1 MQLNEGVVVMEK
13 KYLLFDFGAS
23 HGRCIVAKYGGETFV
38 MEEIH
43 EFENRPVRFASTLYW
58 DILRLVSEIKI
69 GMQKAFAKYPDIV
82 SVGIDTWGCDFGFID
97 KDGRLLSSPTNY
109 RDELRYKYKPILDES
124 FGEYNI
130 FRLSGANTVDIMGL
144 YHLYALHREASIELE
159 YAEKFLMIPD
169 LMNYYLTGVAANE
182 YTDATMSLM
191 VDQDGKTWQ
200 KGILNPLGIRQD
212 LFCPMV
218 MPGNVLGNLS
228 QSICDEF
235 EVPSIPV
242 INVASHDTASA
253 IAGVPLTQTEKDWAF
268 ISLGTWAIYG
278 VETDQQYLSRDVFEA
293 GFANQ
298 GGCEGKTNFV
308 NLFTGLW
315 VIQQCYERWCKD
327 TGKKIG
333 WDAVVSAAEAADGGK
348 AFINLDAPE
357 FAQPN
362 TNMPLEIQKYCGRNN
377 QTTPEGMGEVARCV
391 FESLVLK
398 FKNCHEDVERFTGK
412 KIQLLHVFGGGSK
425 NRLLCQWAADALGV
439 PVMAGP
445 AETTSVGNLLIQ
457 MKAMGEID
465 SLSDGRR
472 ISGLS
477 ATPEE
482 YTPNSRAKWD
492 EYYGRYLSAVK

>member
-1 MQLNEGVVVMEK
+1 MEK
-13 KYLLFDFGAS
+13 KYLIFDFGAS
-23 HGRCIVAKYGGETFV
+23 HGRCIIAKFGGDKFS

-43 EFENRPVRFASTLYW
+43 EFENRPVQFAGSLYW

-69 GMQKAFAKYPDIV
+69 GMQMAFARYPDIV

-109 RDELRYKYKPILDES
+109 RDELRYRYKPILDER

-130 FRLSGANTVDIMGL
+130 FKLSGANTVDIMGL
-144 YHLYALHREASIELE
+144 YHLYALQQESAVELE
-159 YAEKFLMIPD
+159 YADKFLMIPD
-169 LMNYYLTGVAANE
+169 LMNYYLTGIAANE

-191 VDQDGKTWQ
+191 VDQKNKVWQ
-200 KGILNPLGIRQD
+200 KNMLDQLGIRQGI
-212 LFCPMV
+212 FCPMV

-253 IAGVPLTQTEKDWAF
+253 IAGIPLTKEGDDWAF
-268 ISLGTWAIYG
+268 ISLGSWAIYG
-278 VETDQQYLSRDVFEA
+278 VETDGQYISREVFES

-327 TGKKIG
+327 ADKKIG
-333 WDAVVSAAEAADGGK
+333 WDIVVNEAEAATGGK

-362 TNMPLEIQKYCGRNN
+362 PNMPLEIQKYCRKNG
-377 QTTPEGMGEVARCV
+377 QTVPEGMGEISRCI

-398 FKNCHEDVERFTGK
+398 FRQCFYDVQRFIGK
-412 KIQLLHVFGGGSK
+412 QTRLLYLVGGGSK
-425 NRLLCQWAADALGV
+425 NKLLCQWTADALGV

-457 MKAMGEID
+457 LKATKEIV
-465 SLSDGRR
+465 SLNDGRR
-472 ISGLS
+472 IAGAS
-477 ATPEE
+477 ATRKE
-482 YTPNSRAKWD
+482 YLPSNQEKWN
-492 EYYGRYLSAVK
+492 EYYNRYYTAGK

>member
-1 MQLNEGVVVMEK
+1 MEK

-23 HGRCIVAKYGGETFV
+23 HGRCIVAKYSGETFS

-43 EFENRPVRFASTLYW
+43 EFENRPVRFAGTLYW
-58 DILRLVSEIKI
+58 DILRLASEVKI
-69 GMQKAFAKYPDIV
+69 GMQKAFAKYTDII

-109 RDELRYKYKPILDES
+109 RDELRYKYKPILDKE

-130 FRLSGANTVDIMGL
+130 FKLSGANTIDIMGL
-144 YHLYALHREASIELE
+144 YHLYALHQEASIELE
-159 YAEKFLMIPD
+159 YADKFLMIPD
-169 LMNYYLTGVAANE
+169 LLNYYLTGIAANE

-191 VDQDGKTWQ
+191 ADQESKTWQ
-200 KGILNPLGIRQD
+200 KEILDPLGIRRE

-228 QSICDEF
+228 KSICDEF

-253 IAGVPLTQTEKDWAF
+253 IAGIPLVKAQNEWAF
-268 ISLGTWAIYG
+268 ISLGTWAIFG
-278 VETDQQYLSRDVFEA
+278 VETDHQYLSKEVFES

-327 TGKKIG
+327 AGEKIG
-333 WDAVVSAAEAADGGK
+333 WDAVVSAAEAAEGGK

-362 TNMPLEIQKYCGRNN
+362 TNMPNEIQKYCADSG
-377 QTTPEGMGEVARCV
+377 QTVPEGMGEIARCV

-398 FKNCHEDVERFTGK
+398 FKKCSENVQRFTGK
-412 KIQLLHVFGGGSK
+412 QIELLHVVGGGSK
-425 NRLLCQWAADALGV
+425 NKLLCQWTADALDV
-439 PVMAGP
+439 SVVAGP

-457 MKAMGEID
+457 LKANGEID
-465 SLSDGRR
+465 SLSEGRR

-477 ATPEE
+477 AVPKE
-482 YTPNSRAKWD
+482 YTPSCDAKWD
-492 EYYGRYLSAVK
+492 KYYGRYLTAIK

>member
-1 MQLNEGVVVMEK
+1 MEK

-23 HGRCIVAKYGGETFV
+23 HGRCIVAKYNGSTLG
-38 MEEIH
+38 MEDVH
-43 EFENRPVRFASTLYW
+43 EYENRPVQFANTLYW
-58 DILRLVSEIKI
+58 DILRLASEIKI
-69 GMQKAFAKYPDIV
+69 GIQKAFAQYPDIV
-82 SVGIDTWGCDFGFID
+82 SIGIDTWGCDFGFID
-97 KDGRLLSSPTNY
+97 RDGKLLGNPVNY
-109 RDELRYKYKPILDES
+109 RDELRYEYKKILDKD

-130 FRLSGANTVDIMGL
+130 FRLSGANTIDIMGL
-144 YHLYALHREASIELE
+144 YHLYALHEEKAAQLE
-159 YAEKFLMIPD
+159 CADKFLMIPD

-191 VDQDGKTWQ
+191 VDQKNKTWQ
-200 KGILNPLGIRQD
+200 QDILKPLGIRQD

-218 MPGNVLGNLS
+218 MPGNVLGNVS
-228 QSICDEF
+228 KSICDEF
-235 EVPSIPV
+235 EVPSVPL

-253 IAGVPLTQTEKDWAF
+253 IAGVPLAQVDKEWAF

-278 VETDQQYLSRDVFEA
+278 IETDEQYISEDVFKS

-327 TGKKIG
+327 AGSKVG
-333 WDAVVSAAEAADGGK
+333 WDTVVSVAETADGGK
-348 AFINLDAPE
+348 AFIDLDAPE

-362 TNMPLEIQKYCGRNN
+362 PNMPRRIQKYCADSGQNV
-377 QTTPEGMGEVARCV
+377 PDSIGEIARCV

-398 FKNCHEDVERFTGK
+398 FKQCHIDIEKFTGLG
-412 KIQLLHVFGGGSK
+412 IELLHVVGGGSK
-425 NRLLCQWAADALGV
+425 NRLLCQWTADALGV

-457 MKAMGEID
+457 MKATGAID
-465 SLSDGRR
+465 SLVQGRQ
-472 ISGLS
+472 ISGRS
-477 ATPEE
+477 ASPIE
-482 YTPNSRAKWD
+482 YLPVRDTRWD
-492 EYYGRYLSAVK
+492 DYYDRYRSTVE

>member
-1 MQLNEGVVVMEK
+1 MEK
-13 KYLLFDFGAS
+13 RYLLFDFGAS
-23 HGRCIVAKYGGETFV
+23 HGRCIVAKFSGESFV

-43 EFENRPVRFASTLYW
+43 EYENRSVQFAGTLYW

-97 KDGRLLSSPTNY
+97 RNGKLLSNPCNY
-109 RDELRYKYKPILDES
+109 RDKLRYKYKPILDND

-144 YHLYALHREASIELE
+144 YHLYALHKEKAAELE
-159 YAEKFLMIPD
+159 YADKFLMIPD
-169 LMNYYLTGVAANE
+169 LMNYYLTGIAANE

-191 VDQDGKTWQ
+191 VDQAGKKWQ
-200 KGILNPLGIRQD
+200 DEILEPLGIRRD
-212 LFCPMV
+212 FFCPIV

-228 QSICDEF
+228 KSICNEF
-235 EVPSIPV
+235 EVSSVPV

-253 IAGVPLTQTEKDWAF
+253 IAGIPLARTDEEWAF

-278 VETDQQYLSRDVFEA
+278 IETERQYLSQDVFES

-327 TGKKIG
+327 LGKKID
-333 WDAVVSAAEAADGGK
+333 WDVVISSAEAAEGGK

-362 TNMPLEIQKYCGRNN
+362 PNMPREIQKYCQQSG
-377 QTTPEGMGEVARCV
+377 QGVPEGMGEIARCV

-398 FKNCHEDVERFTGK
+398 FKNCHANVERFTGAK
-412 KIQLLHVFGGGSK
+412 TELLHVVGGGSK
-425 NRLLCQWAADALGV
+425 NRLLCQWTADALGV
-439 PVMAGP
+439 SVMAGP

-457 MKAMGEID
+457 LKATGEID
-465 SLSDGRR
+465 SLTDGRR

-477 ATPEE
+477 ATPKE
-482 YTPNSRAKWD
+482 YTPSNDRKWD
-492 EYYGRYLSAVK
+492 EYYGRYMTAMK